1 MSGLSRIGTSELQS
15 LCRRLSI
22 VLEAGIDLRTAISR
36 EAERTARA
44 ATAARLRAVRDAIQQ
59 GDSLRNAFARTDQ
72 YFPPLFHA
80 IVDVGEQSGHLGEAL
95 RQLADYYENQLRL
108 RRQFLGAI
116 ALPLAELGIGIAVIG
131 ILIWALGAIEQFTG
145 RRVDVLGFGLVGYR
159 GLVIYLTAVAA
170 GALSIFGI
178 VQGFRRGLA
187 WAKPL
192 QRLVLRL
199 PAIGKP
205 LTTLALARL
214 AWAMQLTL
222 DAGMD
227 VRKAL
232 RLSLQSTH
240 HAHFTDQIGAV
251 ERAIDA
257 GESFYEAFAQTD
269 AFPREFVESLR
280 VAEESGSL
288 VESMAKLSRQ
298 YQEQAEAA
306 LRVLTT
312 LAGLGVWMLIAAIFV
327 ATIFR
332 LFSFYIGTIGGFA
345 SRG

>member
-1 MSGLSRIGTSELQS
+1 MFGLGRIATRELQS

-22 VLEAGIDLRTAISR
+22 VLEAGIDVRTALAR
-36 EAERTARA
+36 EAER
-44 ATAARLRAVRDAIQQ
+44 AARMSTATRLSVVRDAIQQ
-59 GDSLRNAFARTDQ
+59 GASLGNAFALTDQ

-116 ALPLAELGIGIAVIG
+116 ALPLAELGIGIVVIG

-145 RRVDVLGFGLVGYR
+145 HRMDVLGFGLVGYR
-159 GLVIYLTAVAA
+159 GLAIYLTAVAA
-170 GALSIFGI
+170 GGLAIFGLG
-178 VQGFRRGLA
+178 QGFRRGLT
-187 WAKPL
+187 WAQPL

-199 PAIGKP
+199 PGIGKP

-214 AWAMQLTL
+214 AWAMQVTL

-240 HAHFTDQIGAV
+240 NAHFTDQIGPV
-251 ERAIDA
+251 ERAIEA
-257 GESFYEAFAQTD
+257 GESFYEAFAQTG
-269 AFPREFVESLR
+269 AFPREFLESLR

-288 VESMAKLSRQ
+288 VESMAKLSRL

-306 LRVLTT
+306 LKVLTT
-312 LAGLGVWMLIAAIFV
+312 LAGVGVWVLVAAIFV
-327 ATIFR
+327 VTIFR
-332 LFSFYIGTIGGFA
+332 LFSFYVGSLQGFP
-345 SRG
+345 